1 MVFLYQPFQ
10 PVAVHSSMVFLGNK
24 VRNVLDVFFKAHP
37 FFLRHQRDTGLVALP
52 FRTPVVGVDGEFAR
66 CLDVNASYVTD
77 SEIDSCLVS
86 DIILGGGLSY
96 KCGNFHYAS
105 SLVYHFHKF
114 AFHLIV
120 NRAVAVECP
129 TALHMSRHGGYQ
141 IGVGNLF
148 VEVAYKG
155 FACRMAGG
163 YLI

>member
-10 PVAVHSSMVFLGNK
+10 PAAVHSTMVFLGNK
-24 VRNVLDVFFKAHP
+24 VRNVLDVLFKAHP
-37 FFLRHQRDTGLVALP
+37 FVFRHQCDTGLIPLP

-66 CLDVNASYVTD
+66 CLDVNASHVTD

-105 SLVYHFHKF
+105 S
-114 AFHLIV
+114 FHLIV